1 MFIWTEDDEA
11 INTDYIVRLRVENTG
26 DIYESNYRLMADMI
40 GGGREYIFFSEWLV
54 TNEEQ
59 AENAL
64 KDLVQKLN
72 KEKKC

>member
-1 MFIWTEDDEA
+1 M
-11 INTDYIVRLRVENTG
+11 
-26 DIYESNYRLMADMI
+26 MADMI

-59 AENAL
+59 TENAL